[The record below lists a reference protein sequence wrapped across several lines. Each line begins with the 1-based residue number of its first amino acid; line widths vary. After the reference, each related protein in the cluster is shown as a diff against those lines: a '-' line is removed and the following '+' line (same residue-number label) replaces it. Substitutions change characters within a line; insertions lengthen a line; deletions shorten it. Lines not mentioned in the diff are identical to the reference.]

1 MIQKCKA
8 CQALHGALARPR
20 FIISPPITIAAEI
33 VEITIPPQSVRTNGI
48 PRTAMLQ
55 ITLFVHIIIRIAE
68 GNFSSLTDRFINT
81 IDNIIPALVFP
92 LHTTLDLDILSQ
104 I

>member
-1 MIQKCKA
+1 
-8 CQALHGALARPR
+8 
-20 FIISPPITIAAEI
+20 
-33 VEITIPPQSVRTNGI
+33 
-48 PRTAMLQ
+48 MLQ

-68 GNFSSLTDRFINT
+68 GNFSSLTDRFIDT

-104 I
+104 IQTILHIASAAIFSISAALLRAVINFAATASISSFSSANSNSLPS